1 MSVADRSA
9 KTVTRR
15 SVRAARA
22 GRDPDAA
29 TAVETALA
37 AHLDAVL
44 SRAGA
49 PPRAVSGAAPASPPE
64 ASQGPGGAGAVAV
77 YRSLPGEPG
86 TGALREGLRR
96 RGYRV
101 LLPVLLPDLDLDWVE
116 DPGPADPEG
125 DPLRPAGAR
134 LGGAA
139 LSSCVLVLVPALAVD
154 PAGTRLGQG
163 GGSYDRALSRLDV
176 RDRPLVLAV
185 VHDDEVLA
193 GLLPRESHDVR
204 VDGALTPSALVLL
217 PRA

>member
-15 SVRAARA
+15 SARAARA
-22 GRDPDAA
+22 ARHAEAA

-37 AHLDAVL
+37 THLDAVL
-44 SRAGA
+44 ACARGTSE
-49 PPRAVSGAAPASPPE
+49 AAQEAPPE
-64 ASQGPGGAGAVAV
+64 ASQAPGGPGVVAV

-86 TGALREGLRR
+86 TGGLRAGLRR

-116 DPGPADPEG
+116 DPGPSHRQG

-134 LGGAA
+134 LGREA

-154 PAGTRLGQG
+154 RTGTRLGQG
-163 GGSYDRALSRLDV
+163 GGSYDRALARLGV
-176 RDRPLVLAV
+176 RGRPLVLAV
-185 VHDDEVLA
+185 VHDDEVLPSV
-193 GLLPRESHDVR
+193 LPREAHDVR
-204 VDGALTPSALVLL
+204 VDGALTPSGLVLL